1 MKVMQEEDLII
12 CGYIKKDGTIKDL
25 ILGIYDKDYNLHFR
39 GTIYLGVSTIDKNKI
54 IDTAIKHPSPPLFAL
69 NNKEERSFG

>member
-39 GTIYLGVSTIDKNKI
+39 GTIYLGVSTIDK
-54 IDTAIKHPSPPLFAL
+54 IK
-69 NNKEERSFG
+69 